1 MSATPQQVLDFLKT
15 SAPFDV
21 LADDALQDLAK
32 HARLIYLA
40 AENQNQLLQE
50 NADRLFLIQS
60 GQFSVKDSDG
70 PERHL
75 SEGDYFGF
83 HSIIDGVSHPIEV
96 KIDSPGLVY
105 CFESEAFKALL
116 STPEVANFFE
126 GTKSEA
132 LQNPLGL

>member
-1 MSATPQQVLDFLKT
+1 MQTRVDPVVNGWPTFDLVHLLKVSKALHLYVTTTFSQAGWEAIMSATPQQVLDFLKT

-21 LADDALQDLAK
+21 LADDALQELAK

-75 SEGDYFGF
+75 S
-83 HSIIDGVSHPIEV
+83 
-96 KIDSPGLVY
+96 
-105 CFESEAFKALL
+105 
-116 STPEVANFFE
+116 
-126 GTKSEA
+126 
-132 LQNPLGL
+132 